1 MLRRL
6 LHNTLIIINILSA
19 LGLLVCYLSTHIS
32 PEQFWIP
39 SVIALGYP
47 FILAINIIF
56 ILYWTVRLKLAVLIS
71 ITAIALGFNHLRAF
85 ARITFKNEAEDVA
98 DIGLITYNCNLFG
111 VYQNGKPH
119 ERATQIIEYA
129 LREKRNLVCLQ
140 EFYVN
145 ERFGEDD
152 VRRKLRMNSHIS
164 YIKGDGQKTGFGMAT
179 FSRFP
184 IVRRG
189 ELQFANTNNGCIYT
203 DITVNGDTI
212 RIYNVH
218 LQSIRLQEHH
228 LQFIQNV
235 GSGTNRDV
243 AQAETSD
250 IARRLHGAF
259 VKRAV
264 QADSI
269 ASHVCRCPYAVIICG
284 DFNDPPVSYTYRR
297 LAHSRCDAFIE
308 SGRGIMPTYR
318 RLWSMLRIDHVL
330 HSKQL
335 RALHCHSPR
344 LEYSDHF
351 PVLTDFA
358 LN

>member
-1 MLRRL
+1 MLQRI
-6 LHNTLIIINILSA
+6 LHKALITINILAA

-32 PEQFWIP
+32 PERFWIP
-39 SVIALGYP
+39 AVIALGYP

-56 ILYWTVRLKLAVLIS
+56 ILYWTVRLKWAVFIS
-71 ITAIALGFNHLRAF
+71 IIAIALGFNHLRAF
-85 ARITFKNEAEDVA
+85 ARITFKSESEDVA
-98 DIGLITYNCNLFG
+98 DIGLITYNCNMFG
-111 VYQNGKPH
+111 VYRGAKPH
-119 ERATQIIEYA
+119 ERATEIIEYT

-152 VRRKLRMNSHIS
+152 MRRKLRMNSHICYS
-164 YIKGDGQKTGFGMAT
+164 KGDGQKTSFGIAT

-189 ELQFANTNNGCIYT
+189 ELRFTDTNNGCIYT

-212 RIYNVH
+212 RVYNVH

-235 GSGTNRDV
+235 GSGAIRDV
-243 AQAETSD
+243 ANAETTD
-250 IARRLHGAF
+250 IARRLQGAF
-259 VKRAV
+259 IKRAV

-269 ASHVCRCPYAVIICG
+269 AAHVRRCPYPVIICG
-284 DFNDPPVSYTYRR
+284 DFNDPPVSYSYRQ
-297 LAHSRCDAFIE
+297 LAHNRSDAFIE
-308 SGRGIMPTYR
+308 AGRGIMPTYR

-330 HSKQL
+330 HTKHL
-335 RALHCHSPR
+335 RALRCHSPR
-344 LEYSDHF
+344 LDYSDHF